1 MRQTDPMRESGS
13 VDIIRGTVVTM
24 NAARDIIGDGAV
36 VIQGSEIVGVG
47 GFSAV
52 AASHP
57 GGEVH
62 GSPADLVL
70 PGYINGHQ
78 HLTGDRLIQSS
89 VPDDLAPGESIFTW
103 VVPVHAAHSGD
114 DDELSATL
122 TLAESLTNG
131 VTSTFEAGTVAH
143 PDRVAAAAQSV
154 GARLT
159 VGTWGWDV
167 DEGPYAGPVDE
178 VIERQTAAL
187 DLDAGPLVSSWV
199 SLVGHD
205 LMSDELVVAAS
216 ELARSRHVGL
226 TFHLSPHT
234 GDPASYLERTGKRPV
249 VHLRDLG
256 ALGSHIAIAHGVHLD
271 ETELDV
277 LDETGAAVISCPWAY
292 LRLGQG
298 VTNNFRHLDIWKRGG
313 RLALGCDAENAG
325 DMVDGLRT
333 AALFAGLAK
342 DVPSDPTVFGAH
354 DALELLTI
362 RGAEALGV
370 ADSVGSIEVGKQA
383 DIVVHDRTRIEWI
396 PNSPD
401 PVLQLV
407 WGSDGRSV
415 RDVWVAGNRVVKDGS
430 ITALDVQAL
439 TDDAVAAGRALRTRA
454 GIPEA
459 SRWPVR

>member
-1 MRQTDPMRESGS
+1 MSASPPTHL
-13 VDIIRGTVVTM
+13 IRGTVVTM

-36 VIQGSEIVGVG
+36 AVSGTQIVGVG
-47 GFSAV
+47 SFDSISV
-52 AASHP
+52 AHP
-57 GGEVH
+57 DSTVH
-62 GSPADLVL
+62 GSSSDLVL

-103 VVPVHAAHSGD
+103 VVPIHAEHTGD
-114 DDELSATL
+114 DDQLSATL
-122 TLAESLTNG
+122 TLAEALTNG

-143 PDRVAAAAQSV
+143 PERVAAAAQEI

-178 VIERQTAAL
+178 VIDRQISAL
-187 DLDAGPLVSSWV
+187 EINAGPLVTSWV

-216 ELARSRHVGL
+216 DLARSRGVGL

-234 GDPASYLERTGKRPV
+234 GDPASYLERTGKRPL
-249 VHLRDLG
+249 VHLESLG
-256 ALGSHIAIAHGVHLD
+256 ALGPHVAIAHGVHLD
-271 ETELDV
+271 EAELDV
-277 LDETGAAVISCPWAY
+277 LSKTRAAVVSCPWAY

-298 VTNNFRHLDIWKRGG
+298 ITSEFRHLDIWKRRG

-325 DMVDGLRT
+325 DMVDGIRT

-342 DVPSDPTVFGAH
+342 DTSADPTVFGAH

-362 RGAEALGV
+362 KGAEALGV
-370 ADSVGSIEVGKQA
+370 ADTVGSIEVGKQA
-383 DIVVHDRTRIEWI
+383 DLVVHDRTQIEWI

-415 RDVWVAGNRVVKDGS
+415 RDVWVAGAQVVRAGA

-439 TDDAVAAGRALRTRA
+439 NDEAVAAGQALRTRA
-454 GIPEA
+454 GIPA
-459 SRWPVR
+459 PSRWPVR